1 MTSPLPL
8 CLSLCHSLSACLHLC
23 LSQREKGEG
32 GREVGGG
39 GKSEILFPSQ
49 CVSQVLSVYVLSS
62 PFIFFHILMST
73 SVLERE
79 RERGG
84 GVTSPF
90 PSSYSNSAVSSK
102 ES

>member
-1 MTSPLPL
+1 M
-8 CLSLCHSLSACLHLC
+8 
-23 LSQREKGEG
+23 
-32 GREVGGG
+32 GGG

-79 RERGG
+79 RERGV
-84 GVTSPF
+84 VTSPF